1 VKVLKMNGAQI
12 LIELLKKEGV
22 TTVFGY
28 PGGSVIDIYDAL
40 YEFSDIKHILVRH
53 EQGAVH
59 AADGYARTTGK
70 VGVCMATSGPGATN
84 LVTGLANAYMDSIP
98 IVAITGQVPTRLIG
112 KDAFQ
117 EADTTG
123 ITMPITKHNFLI
135 KRIHELPLIIR
146 EAFLIAAT
154 GRPGP
159 VLVDIPK
166 DIQIAEMEF
175 SYPEKLD
182 IPGYKPTYRGH
193 INQINMAAQAIKESK
208 KPLLYVGGGVIA
220 SGASEILLELAEK
233 NDIPVTYTLMAKGAI
248 PEDHRLSLGWLGMHG
263 SYHANKAIM
272 NCDLLIAVGARF
284 DDRVTGNT
292 ATFAKQ
298 AKIVHIDID
307 PAEIGKNVKIHIPI
321 VGDARNILNELN
333 KRTETKKHDNWLKT
347 IEIWKKE
354 YIPKPPA
361 NNELI
366 AQTIIESVYQATH
379 GDAILVTD
387 VGQHQMW
394 AAKYFLCHRPR
405 RWASS
410 GGLGTMGFGLPAA
423 IGAQIGNPDQ
433 TVVLFS
439 GDGSIMMKI
448 QELVTAVNNCLPLK
462 IFVLNNNYLGMVRQW
477 QECFFNCRYSSTH
490 IINPDLAN
498 LAQAFGAEGIPVQ
511 NKEELDRA
519 IHKALEVKDRPVL
532 VDCHISKETNVYP
545 FVPPGKS
552 LDEMILE

>member
-1 VKVLKMNGAQI
+1 MNGAQI

-59 AADGYARTTGK
+59 AADGYSRTTGK

-193 INQINMAAQAIKESK
+193 INQIIMAAQAIKESK

-272 NCDLLIAVGARF
+272 NCDLLIAVGTRF

-292 ATFAKQ
+292 ATFANQ

-361 NNELI
+361 NNELV

-498 LAQAFGAEGIPVQ
+498 LAQAFGAEGITVQ

-519 IHKALEVKDRPVL
+519 IHKAFEGKDRPVL

>member
-1 VKVLKMNGAQI
+1 MKGAQI

>member
-1 VKVLKMNGAQI
+1 MKGAQI

-22 TTVFGY
+22 TTIFGY

-40 YEFSDIKHILVRH
+40 YQAPEIKHILVRH
-53 EQGAVH
+53 EQAAAH
-59 AADGYARTTGK
+59 AADGYARTTGR
-70 VGVCMATSGPGATN
+70 VGVCMATSGPGSTN

-98 IVAITGQVPTRLIG
+98 IIAITGQVVTRLIG

-135 KRIHELPLIIR
+135 KSIHELPLIVR
-146 EAFLIAAT
+146 EAFLIAST

-159 VLVDIPK
+159 VLIDIPK
-166 DIQIAEMEF
+166 DVQVAEVDF
-175 SYPEKLD
+175 NYPEKFE

-193 INQINMAAQAIKESK
+193 FNQINMTAQAIKEATR
-208 KPLLYVGGGVIA
+208 PLFYVGGGVIA
-220 SGASEILLELAEK
+220 SGASDILLEVVEK
-233 NDIPVTYTLMAKGAI
+233 TDIPVTYTLMAKGAI

-292 ATFAKQ
+292 TTFANR

-321 VGDARNILNELN
+321 VGDARNILSELN
-333 KRTETKKHDNWLKT
+333 KRTEAKKHDEWLET
-347 IEIWKKE
+347 IEKWKKE
-354 YIPKPPA
+354 YTPKPPA
-361 NNELI
+361 NNELV
-366 AQTIIESVYQATH
+366 AQTIIESVYQATQ

-394 AAKYFLCHRPR
+394 AAKHFLCHRPR

-448 QELVTAVNNCLPLK
+448 QELITAVNNCLPLK

-477 QECFFNCRYSSTH
+477 QECFFDCRYSSTH

-511 NKEELDRA
+511 NQEELDRA
-519 IHKALEVKDRPVL
+519 MPRVLEVKDHPVL

>member
-1 VKVLKMNGAQI
+1 MKGAQI

-22 TTVFGY
+22 TTIFGY
-28 PGGSVIDIYDAL
+28 PGGQVIDIYDAL

-135 KRIHELPLIIR
+135 KSIHDLPLIIR
-146 EAFLIAAT
+146 EAFLIAST

-159 VLVDIPK
+159 VLIDIPK
-166 DIQIAEMEF
+166 DVQIAEIDF
-175 SYPEKLD
+175 NYPEKLE

-193 INQINMAAQAIKESK
+193 FNQINMTAQAIKEATR
-208 KPLLYVGGGVIA
+208 PLFYVGGGVIA
-220 SGASEILLELAEK
+220 SGASDILLEVVEK
-233 NDIPVTYTLMAKGAI
+233 TDIPVTYTLMAKGAI

-292 ATFAKQ
+292 TTFANR

-307 PAEIGKNVKIHIPI
+307 PAEIGKNVKINIPI
-321 VGDARNILNELN
+321 VGDARNVLNELN
-333 KRTETKKHDNWLKT
+333 KRTEPKKHDEWLET
-347 IEIWKKE
+347 IEKWKKE
-354 YIPKPPA
+354 YTPKPPA
-361 NNELI
+361 NNELV
-366 AQTIIESVYQATH
+366 AQTIIESVYQATQ

-394 AAKYFLCHRPR
+394 AAKHFLCHRPR

-433 TVVLFS
+433 TVILFS

-477 QECFFNCRYSSTH
+477 QECFFDCRYSSTH

-511 NKEELDRA
+511 NQEELDRA
-519 IHKALEVKDRPVL
+519 VPRVLEVKDHPVL
-532 VDCHISKETNVYP
+532 VDCRISKETNVYP

>member
-1 VKVLKMNGAQI
+1 MKMKGAQI
-12 LIELLKKEGV
+12 IIELLKKEGV
-22 TTVFGY
+22 TTIFGY

-98 IVAITGQVPTRLIG
+98 IVAITGQVSTRLIG

-135 KRIHELPLIIR
+135 KNIYDLPLIIR

-166 DIQIAEMEF
+166 DIQIAEMEYN
-175 SYPEKLD
+175 YPEKLD

-193 INQINMAAQAIKESK
+193 IHQINMTAQVLKEAK
-208 KPLLYVGGGVIA
+208 KPLLYVGGGVIT
-220 SGASEILLELAEK
+220 SEASEILLEFAEK

-272 NCDLLIAVGARF
+272 NCDLLIAVGTRF

-292 ATFAKQ
+292 ATFANQ

-321 VGDARNILNELN
+321 VGDARSILNELN
-333 KRTETKKHDNWLKT
+333 KKTEAKKHDDWLEI
-347 IEIWKKE
+347 IEKWKKE
-354 YIPKPPA
+354 YIQKPPA
-361 NNELI
+361 ENEMV
-366 AQTIIESVYQATH
+366 AQTIIESVYQATQ

-394 AAKYFLCHRPR
+394 AAKHFLCHRPR

-423 IGAQIGNPDQ
+423 IGAQIGNPNQ

-498 LAQAFGAEGIPVQ
+498 LAQAFGAEGISVQ
-511 NKEELDRA
+511 NQEELDRA
-519 IHKALEVKDRPVL
+519 IHRALEVKDHPIL
-532 VDCHISKETNVYP
+532 VDCHINKETNVYP

>member
-1 VKVLKMNGAQI
+1 MNGAQI

-123 ITMPITKHNFLI
+123 ITMPITTHNFLI

-284 DDRVTGNT
+284 DDRGTGNT

>member
-1 VKVLKMNGAQI
+1 
-12 LIELLKKEGV
+12 LKKEGV

-28 PGGSVIDIYDAL
+28 PGGQVIDIYDAL

-135 KRIHELPLIIR
+135 KSIHDLPLIIR
-146 EAFLIAAT
+146 EAFLIAST

-159 VLVDIPK
+159 VLIDIPK
-166 DIQIAEMEF
+166 DVQIAEIDF
-175 SYPEKLD
+175 NYPEKLE

-193 INQINMAAQAIKESK
+193 FNQINMTAQAIKEATR
-208 KPLLYVGGGVIA
+208 PLFYVGGGVIA
-220 SGASEILLELAEK
+220 SGASDILLEVVEK
-233 NDIPVTYTLMAKGAI
+233 TDIPVTYTLMAKGAI

-292 ATFAKQ
+292 TTFANR

-307 PAEIGKNVKIHIPI
+307 PAEIGKNVKINIPI
-321 VGDARNILNELN
+321 VGDARNVLNELN
-333 KRTETKKHDNWLKT
+333 KRTEPKKHDEWLET
-347 IEIWKKE
+347 IEKWKKE
-354 YIPKPPA
+354 YTPKPPA
-361 NNELI
+361 NNELV
-366 AQTIIESVYQATH
+366 AQTIIESVYQATQ

-394 AAKYFLCHRPR
+394 AAKHFLCHRPR

-433 TVVLFS
+433 TVILFS

-477 QECFFNCRYSSTH
+477 QECFFDCRYSSTH

-511 NKEELDRA
+511 NQEELDRA
-519 IHKALEVKDRPVL
+519 VPRVLEVKDHPVL
-532 VDCHISKETNVYP
+532 VDCRISKETNVYP

>member
-1 VKVLKMNGAQI
+1 MNGAQI
-12 LIELLKKEGV
+12 LIQLLKKEGV

-135 KRIHELPLIIR
+135 KSIHDLPLIIR
-146 EAFLIAAT
+146 EAFLIAST

-159 VLVDIPK
+159 VLIDIPK
-166 DIQIAEMEF
+166 DVQIAEIDF
-175 SYPEKLD
+175 NYPEKLE

-193 INQINMAAQAIKESK
+193 FNQINMTAQAIKEATR
-208 KPLLYVGGGVIA
+208 PLFYVGGGVIA
-220 SGASEILLELAEK
+220 SGASDILLEVVEK
-233 NDIPVTYTLMAKGAI
+233 TDIPVTYTLMAKGAI

-292 ATFAKQ
+292 TTFANR

-307 PAEIGKNVKIHIPI
+307 PAEIGKNVKINIPI
-321 VGDARNILNELN
+321 VGDARNVLNELN
-333 KRTETKKHDNWLKT
+333 KRTEPKKHDEWLET
-347 IEIWKKE
+347 IEKWKKE
-354 YIPKPPA
+354 YTPKPPA
-361 NNELI
+361 NNELV
-366 AQTIIESVYQATH
+366 AQTIIESVYQATQ

-394 AAKYFLCHRPR
+394 AAKHFLCHRPR

-433 TVVLFS
+433 TVILFS

-477 QECFFNCRYSSTH
+477 QECFFDCRYSSTH

-511 NKEELDRA
+511 NQEELDRA
-519 IHKALEVKDRPVL
+519 VPRVLEVKDHPVL
-532 VDCHISKETNVYP
+532 VDCRISKETNVYP

>member
-1 VKVLKMNGAQI
+1 MKGAQI

-22 TTVFGY
+22 TTIFGY

-40 YEFSDIKHILVRH
+40 YQAPEIKHILVRH
-53 EQGAVH
+53 EQAAAH
-59 AADGYARTTGK
+59 AADGYARTTGR
-70 VGVCMATSGPGATN
+70 VGVCMATSGPGSTN

-98 IVAITGQVPTRLIG
+98 IIAITGQVITRLIG

-135 KRIHELPLIIR
+135 KSIHELPLIVR
-146 EAFLIAAT
+146 EAFLIAST

-159 VLVDIPK
+159 VLIDIPK
-166 DIQIAEMEF
+166 DVQVAEVDF
-175 SYPEKLD
+175 NYPEKFE

-193 INQINMAAQAIKESK
+193 FNQINMTAQAIKEATR
-208 KPLLYVGGGVIA
+208 PLFYVGGGVIA
-220 SGASEILLELAEK
+220 SGASDILLEVVEK
-233 NDIPVTYTLMAKGAI
+233 TDIPVTYTLMAKGAI

-292 ATFAKQ
+292 TTFANR

-321 VGDARNILNELN
+321 VGDARNILSELN
-333 KRTETKKHDNWLKT
+333 KRTEAKKHDEWLET
-347 IEIWKKE
+347 IEKWKKE
-354 YIPKPPA
+354 YTPKPPA
-361 NNELI
+361 NNELV
-366 AQTIIESVYQATH
+366 AQTIIESVYQATQ

-394 AAKYFLCHRPR
+394 AAKHFLCHRPR

-448 QELVTAVNNCLPLK
+448 QELITAVNNCLPLK

-477 QECFFNCRYSSTH
+477 QECFFDCRYSSTH

-511 NKEELDRA
+511 NQEELDRA
-519 IHKALEVKDRPVL
+519 MPRVLEVKDHPVL

>member
-1 VKVLKMNGAQI
+1 MKGAQI

-22 TTVFGY
+22 TTIFGY

-40 YEFSDIKHILVRH
+40 YQAPEIKHILVRH
-53 EQGAVH
+53 EQAAAH
-59 AADGYARTTGK
+59 AADGYARTTGR
-70 VGVCMATSGPGATN
+70 VGVCMATSGPGSTN

-98 IVAITGQVPTRLIG
+98 IIAITGQVVTRLIG

-135 KRIHELPLIIR
+135 KSIHELPLIVR
-146 EAFLIAAT
+146 EAFLIAST

-159 VLVDIPK
+159 VLIDIPK
-166 DIQIAEMEF
+166 DVQVAEVDF
-175 SYPEKLD
+175 NYPEKFE

-193 INQINMAAQAIKESK
+193 FNQINMTAQAIKEATR
-208 KPLLYVGGGVIA
+208 PLFYVGGGVIA
-220 SGASEILLELAEK
+220 SGASDILLEVVEK
-233 NDIPVTYTLMAKGAI
+233 TDIPVTYTLMAKGAI

-292 ATFAKQ
+292 TTFANR

-321 VGDARNILNELN
+321 VGDARNILSELN
-333 KRTETKKHDNWLKT
+333 KRTEAKKHDEWLET
-347 IEIWKKE
+347 IEKWKKE
-354 YIPKPPA
+354 YTPKPPA
-361 NNELI
+361 NNELV
-366 AQTIIESVYQATH
+366 AQTIIESVYQATQ

-394 AAKYFLCHRPR
+394 AAKHFLCHRPR

-433 TVVLFS
+433 TVILFS

-477 QECFFNCRYSSTH
+477 QECFFDCRYSSTH

-511 NKEELDRA
+511 NQEELDRA
-519 IHKALEVKDRPVL
+519 VPRVLEVKDHPVL
-532 VDCHISKETNVYP
+532 VDCRISKETNVYP